1 MPANSNRPWRRR
13 VIRMLYIIAV
23 LIVLGLGYLMVMGY
37 FNNGTVKYEIT
48 AKELDSTALASYP
61 QKLVEQGQA
70 KGQPVYLI
78 TTHSGSERVQSG
90 PVISDY
96 PEELEIYLL
105 PSAKIESDS
114 AEVGNLAETIAP
126 GDTDCVTIAQAASR
140 WTAKNISYDFKLSRE
155 IWNGDIDT
163 QSALET
169 LSRGR
174 GTCSEYANVFIAI
187 MRSKGIPARFVMG
200 KIYLGSY
207 HSWAEIWLDGQGW
220 VPVDPQRGSLGISA
234 RHIKL
239 FAGTDF
245 VDIGVPLQH
254 IEVKIKRLGRVQ
266 P

>member
-1 MPANSNRPWRRR
+1 MS
-13 VIRMLYIIAV
+13 IRIRGKRLIKIMLCVVAV
-23 LIVLGLGYLMVMGY
+23 LILLGLGYLIAMGY
-37 FNNGTVKYEIT
+37 LNNGTVKYEIT
-48 AKELDSTALASYP
+48 AKALDTTALASYP
-61 QKLVEQGQA
+61 QKLVNQNQVNGR
-70 KGQPVYLI
+70 PVFLI

-90 PVISDY
+90 SVLGNY
-96 PEELEIYLL
+96 PEELELYLL

-114 AEVGNLAETIAP
+114 AEIALLAETIAP
-126 GDTDCVTIAQAASR
+126 GETDCAAIAQAAAR
-140 WTAKNISYDFKLSRE
+140 WTAKNISYDFQLSRE
-155 IWNGDIDT
+155 IWNGDVNT
-163 QSALET
+163 QGALET

-174 GTCSEYANVFIAI
+174 GTCSEYANMFIAI

-200 KIYLGSY
+200 KIYLGAY

-220 VPVDPQRGSLGISA
+220 VPVDPQRGSVGISA

-254 IEVKIKRLGRVQ
+254 IEVRIKRLGRLQ